1 MIGFYK
7 SFQSVGAAIFWRLD
21 ALATPYMTMFAA
33 TWGVLA
39 GSLLLAAP
47 VVFFKIK
54 DHVSIEEDLKFSDE
68 TIEDVVVGHNKT
80 VDGDV

>member
-21 ALATPYMTMFAA
+21 GLGKPYITMFAA

-68 TIEDVVVGHNKT
+68 TIEDVVVGANKQ
-80 VDGDV
+80 VDV